1 MIKVTDKALAKL
13 KSLCAQENNYT
24 LRVQVVGGGCSGMS
38 YKMDFDSDPA
48 NEKDTTLKFDEVTL
62 LVDAKSA
69 LFINGVTLTYTDGL
83 SGTGFG
89 WENPNAKRS
98 CGCGSSFSV

>member
-1 MIKVTDKALAKL
+1 MIKVTDGALAKL
-13 KSLCAQENNYT
+13 KSLCALENKYT

-38 YKMDFDSDPA
+38 YKMDFADEPA
-48 NEKDTTLKFDEVTL
+48 TEKDTLIQLDGVTL
-62 LVDAKSA
+62 LVDRKSA
-69 LFINGVTLTYTDGL
+69 LFLNGVVLNYTDGL

>member
-1 MIKVTDKALAKL
+1 
-13 KSLCAQENNYT
+13 
-24 LRVQVVGGGCSGMS
+24 MS
-38 YKMDFDSDPA
+38 YKMDFEDAPASD
-48 NEKDTTLKFDEVTL
+48 KDTTIQLEGVTL
-62 LVDAKSA
+62 LVDQKSA
-69 LFINGVTLTYTDGL
+69 LFINGVVLTYTDGL

>member
-1 MIKVTDKALAKL
+1 MIQVTEKALEKL
-13 KSLCAQENNYT
+13 KSLCARENNYT
-24 LRVQVVGGGCSGMS
+24 LRVQIVGGGCSGMS
-38 YKMDFDSDPA
+38 YQMDFDSNPA
-48 NEKDTTLKFDEVTL
+48 SEKDTTIQLDGVTL

-69 LFINGVTLTYTDGL
+69 LFINGVTLNYTDGL